1 MRLPRVLYIIA
12 GAALCLPLNAQ
23 IVTAYNYPGKLI
35 RKPDGSW
42 VADFGKAAFGTLV
55 LDLRVTSYDT
65 LIIHLGEKLSEPFTI
80 DRKPGGT
87 IRYNRVKL
95 AVNPR
100 QEHYILNLPPDK
112 RNTSPPAIILP
123 DSMGVVMPF
132 RYCEIENF
140 KGNLVPGSL
149 LQMAYHWKFNPV
161 AGGFSSSDSLLNQ
174 IWELCK
180 YTIKAT
186 SFAGYYIDG
195 DRERIPYE
203 ADAYINQLSH
213 YAVDNEYEI
222 ARRTCEYFIDHPTWP
237 TEWILHTVMLFY
249 QDYMYTGDTGL
260 ISKYYDK
267 LKVKTLTALS
277 REDGL
282 ISSYS
287 RHLTGVLMSEL
298 GFRDTT
304 QRIRDIVDWPPAQK
318 DTGWKLATEEGER
331 DGYEMKEINTVVN
344 SFHYHNLVL
353 MADIAKRTGKAEDS
367 NWFYERALKVREAI
381 NTKLFDTS
389 RGVYIDGEGS
399 DHASLHANMFPL
411 AFGLVPEENIPGV
424 VKFIKS
430 RGMACSVYGAQFLLD
445 GLYEAGEAE
454 YAFSLLTAT
463 HDRSW
468 YNMIKAGST
477 MTLEAWDIKYKPN
490 LDWNHAWGATPANII
505 ARNLWGIKPVAPGF
519 EKALIRPQMS
529 GLAHSEITLPTIKG
543 PVHGRYVLNKNGS
556 EIYFLSIPDSIAETE
571 FVLPHG
577 FSKVLIN
584 SHRHLIKKPVI
595 NLQPGDYKIE
605 LLKSKRFEDK

>member
-1 MRLPRVLYIIA
+1 MRIIRVLYIFV
-12 GAALCLPLNAQ
+12 GAILFLPLKSQ
-23 IVTAYNYPGKLI
+23 IVTAYNYPDTLV
-35 RKPDGSW
+35 RKPESSW
-42 VADFGKAAFGTLV
+42 FADFGKAAFGTLV
-55 LDLRVTSYDT
+55 LDLRVTSSDT

-87 IRYNRVKL
+87 IRYNCVKL
-95 AVNPR
+95 AVDPG
-100 QEHYILNLPPDK
+100 QEHYILKLPPDK

-123 DSMGVVMPF
+123 DSLGVVMPF

-140 KGNLVPGSL
+140 KGNLVPGNL
-149 LQMAYHWKFNPV
+149 VQMACHWKFNPV
-161 AGGFSSSDSLLNQ
+161 AGGFYSSDSLLNQ

-249 QDYMYTGDTGL
+249 QDYMYTGVAGL
-260 ISKYYDK
+260 INKYYDK
-267 LKVKTLTALS
+267 LKVKTLTALA

-282 ISSYS
+282 ISSHS
-287 RHLTGVLMSEL
+287 GDLTGELMAEL

-353 MADIAKRTGKAEDS
+353 LADIAKRTGKDEDS
-367 NWFYERALKVREAI
+367 RWFYERAIKVREAI

-389 RGVYIDGEGS
+389 KGVYIDGEGS
-399 DHASLHANMFPL
+399 QHTSLHANMFPL
-411 AFGLVPEENIPGV
+411 AFGLVPEENIQSV
-424 VKFIKS
+424 VQFIKS

-445 GLYEAGEAE
+445 ALYEAGEAE

-463 HDRSW
+463 NDRSW

-477 MTLEAWDIKYKPN
+477 MTLEAWDIRYKPN
-490 LDWNHAWGATPANII
+490 LDWNHAWGAAPANII
-505 ARNLWGIKPVAPGF
+505 VRNLWGIKPLAPGF
-519 EKALIRPQMS
+519 ERALIRPQMS
-529 GLAHSEITLPTIKG
+529 GLTFSEITLPTIKG

-556 EIYFLSIPDSIAETE
+556 ETYFLSIPQGIGETE
-571 FVLPHG
+571 LVLPQG
-577 FSKVLIN
+577 FSKLIIN
-584 SHRHLIKKPVI
+584 RHKQWIRKPVI
-595 NLQPGDYKIE
+595 NLQPGDNKIE
-605 LLKSKRFEDK
+605 LLKSKQFKE